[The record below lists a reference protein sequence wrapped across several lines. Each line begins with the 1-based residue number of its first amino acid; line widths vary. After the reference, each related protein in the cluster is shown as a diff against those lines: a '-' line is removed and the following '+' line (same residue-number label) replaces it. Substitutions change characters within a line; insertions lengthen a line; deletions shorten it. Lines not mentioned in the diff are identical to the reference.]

1 MQIRGTIKTWKD
13 DRGFGFIEPV
23 QGGQE
28 VFVHIKA
35 FAHGSTRPQP
45 GQQVIFEVEMG
56 QGGKRR
62 AKNVQ
67 LFDPKQPNGAS
78 KGDSPASALH
88 SSYFAIPAFA
98 LLYLG
103 VASMW
108 RVSGWVA
115 VLYLI
120 ASAAC
125 FVMYALDKWAATE
138 GRWRISEETLILAGL
153 IGGWPGAIVAQQVF
167 RHKSSK
173 ASFRAAFWG
182 SVVINVVAFVALH
195 IWLKN
200 SSTGAP

>member
-1 MQIRGTIKTWKD
+1 MQFRGTIKTWKD
-13 DRGFGFIEPV
+13 DRGFGFIEPA

-28 VFVHIKA
+28 VFVHIKS
-35 FAHGSTRPQP
+35 FGRTSMRPQP

-56 QGGKRR
+56 RDGKRR
-62 AKNVQ
+62 AKNVE
-67 LFDPKQPNGAS
+67 LFDPKQPNRAS
-78 KGDSPASALH
+78 KDDSPAGALH
-88 SSYFAIPAFA
+88 FSYYAIPAFA

-103 VASMW
+103 VASIW

-115 VLYLI
+115 VLYVI
-120 ASAAC
+120 ASAVC

-182 SVVINVVAFVALH
+182 SVAINVVAFVALH
-195 IWLKN
+195 IWLRN
-200 SSTGAP
+200 PSIGAA